1 MLVQALGYVGLP
13 ARDLE
18 DWAEYGTRF
27 LGLQLGERT
36 GSSLAFRMDE
46 RARRI
51 LISSDLTAPVFGWE
65 VADAG
70 GLDALAARI
79 ERAGVAIAHG
89 SRALAEERG
98 VADLLVLD
106 DPLGNRL
113 EVFHGAAV
121 ADAPFRPGRPI
132 SGFRTGALGL
142 GHAVLTVERSESVL
156 PFYRDVL
163 GFRLTDWTSRPFRA
177 NFLHVNRRHHSF
189 ALIETGKNGIHH
201 LMLEH
206 FMLDDVGQAYDL
218 ALGVEDRVA
227 VTLGRHANDL
237 VTSFYARS
245 PSGFLVECGWG
256 GRTIDPARWQ
266 AHEATAGP
274 SLWGHERNWLPPEAR
289 ADARA
294 LRLKAAAD
302 GLREPVQ
309 VLPGNYEVAKGSKDD

>member
-13 ARDLE
+13 ANDLE
-18 DWAEYGTRF
+18 EWSEYGTRF

-46 RARRI
+46 RAWRVVVLSNAAAAI
-51 LISSDLTAPVFGWE
+51 FGWE

-70 GLDALAARI
+70 ALDALAAWI
-79 ERAGVAIAHG
+79 ERAGVALAHG
-89 SRALAEERG
+89 SRALAAERG

-113 EVFHGAAV
+113 EIFHGAAV
-121 ADAPFRPGRPI
+121 ADEPFRPGRPI
-132 SGFRTGALGL
+132 SGFRTGALGM

-163 GFRLTDWTSRPFRA
+163 GFGLTDWTARPFRA

-189 ALIETGKNGIHH
+189 ALIETGRNGLHH

-237 VTSFYARS
+237 MTSFYARS

-266 AHEATAGP
+266 PHEVTAGP
-274 SLWGHERNWLPPEAR
+274 SLWGHERNWLPPQDR
-289 ADARA
+289 AEARA

-309 VLPGNYEVAKGSKDD
+309 VLPGNYEVAKGSDGD